1 VALGACVRMAL
12 TYKLTDFEG
21 PLDLLLH
28 LVRETK
34 LEIKFVPLSSVTEQF
49 LKYMEE
55 IDTVDFNSATE
66 FIEIAATLVEIKSR
80 GILPKSVTEDEEE
93 DIESKLKAQL
103 EEYKI
108 LKEASEKL
116 KEQENID
123 HFYKTP
129 IELKPEFAWK
139 LDNLSLDILTAAF
152 SRIMH
157 RMAEKAK
164 ANEHRQI
171 RLDRFTVRDKILDI
185 KSRIKHN
192 KQIMFFDLFESDFT
206 KSEMI
211 NTFLALLELLK
222 SGEIC
227 ALQESKF
234 SDILIR
240 EAVA

>member
-1 VALGACVRMAL
+1 MAL
-12 TYKLTDFEG
+12 TYKLADFEG

-34 LEIKFVPLSSVTEQF
+34 MEIKFVPLASVTEQF

-55 IDTVDFNSATE
+55 IDTIDFALATE

-80 GILPKSVTEDEEE
+80 SILPKPTLEDDPE
-93 DIESKLKAQL
+93 DIENKLRAQL

-116 KEQENID
+116 KEQENVD

-139 LDNLSLDILTAAF
+139 LDNLSLDMLTEAF
-152 SRIMH
+152 SKIMH
-157 RMAEKAK
+157 RMAENAK
-164 ANEHRQI
+164 SKEHRQI
-171 RLDRFTVRDKILDI
+171 KLDRFTVRDKILDI
-185 KSRIKHN
+185 QARIKKN

-227 ALQESKF
+227 CCQETKF

-240 EAVA
+240 GAA

>member
-1 VALGACVRMAL
+1 MAL
-12 TYKLTDFEG
+12 NYKLQDFEG

-34 LEIKFVPLSSVTEQF
+34 MEIKFVPLASVTQQF
-49 LKYMEE
+49 LEYMEQ
-55 IDTVDFNSATE
+55 IDAIDFNSATE

-80 GILPKSVTEDEEE
+80 GILPKPRIEEDEE

-116 KEQENID
+116 KEHENVD

-129 IELKPEFAWK
+129 IELKPEFTWK
-139 LDNLSLDILTAAF
+139 LDNLSLDVLTEAF

-157 RMAEKAK
+157 KMNEKAK
-164 ANEHRQI
+164 SKEHRQI
-171 RLDRFTVRDKILDI
+171 QLDRFTVRDKILDI
-185 KSRIKHN
+185 QSRLKLC
-192 KQIMFFDLFESDFT
+192 KKIMFFELFESDFT

-227 ALQESKF
+227 CCQETKF
-234 SDILIR
+234 SDILIHG
-240 EAVA
+240 VAA